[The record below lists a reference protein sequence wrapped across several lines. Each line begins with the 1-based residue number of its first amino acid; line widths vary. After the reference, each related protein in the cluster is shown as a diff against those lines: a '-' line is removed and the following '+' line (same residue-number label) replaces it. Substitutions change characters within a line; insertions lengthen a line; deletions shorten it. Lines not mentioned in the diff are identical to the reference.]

1 LIHRKQR
8 FLLAMLSAIFLATA
22 IVTTASE
29 SPRAVLAATSAPG
42 EPCCGAITA
51 EGHRLADLLDSMHVE
66 KLWLAK
72 EHVNWETGEADR
84 PATYEGPGKATHCSA
99 FAAAVGERLNVYM
112 LRPPDHSQILLASA
126 QAEWFHETQ
135 GINAGWKALEGPD
148 HDRWAQELAN
158 QGNLVVIV
166 YESPDPHKPG
176 HIVIV
181 RPSDKS
187 QDDLHKDGP
196 QIAQAGTDNYSSSI
210 AARSFVH
217 HPGAWPNG
225 VHYYWHFVDWASV
238 KAAPAVAK

>member
-1 LIHRKQR
+1 MSLKR
-8 FLLAMLSAIFLATA
+8 FARISVVFAT
-22 IVTTASE
+22 VLCTTIAVGTLRHT
-29 SPRAVLAATSAPG
+29 SPVHAAQAAT
-42 EPCCGAITA
+42 EPCCGVITPQGNQLAAI
-51 EGHRLADLLDSMHVE
+51 LDSMNVE
-66 KLWLAK
+66 KRWLAH
-72 EHVNWETGEADR
+72 EHINWETGEADE
-84 PATYEGPGKATHCSA
+84 PATYTGPGKSSHCSA

-126 QAEWFHETQ
+126 QAEWFHDKSGT
-135 GINAGWKALEGPD
+135 NSGWKPIQGAD

-187 QDDLHKDGP
+187 LDALHKDGP
-196 QIAQAGTDNYSSSI
+196 QIAQAGMENYNSSI
-210 AARSFVH
+210 AANSFNH

-225 VHYYWHFVDWASV
+225 VHYYWHFVDWSKV
-238 KAAPAVAK
+238 KTPTSSK